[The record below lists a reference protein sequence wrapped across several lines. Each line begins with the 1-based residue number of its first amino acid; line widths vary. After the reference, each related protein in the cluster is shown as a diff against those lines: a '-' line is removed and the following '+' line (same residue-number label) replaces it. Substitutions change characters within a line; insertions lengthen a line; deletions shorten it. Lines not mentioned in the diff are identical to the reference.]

1 MVGEILN
8 RNLTILH
15 SESSL
20 GWGGQEIRILEEAKG
35 LAGRGHR
42 LIIACQSESGLSI
55 KAKESGLQVITL
67 PISKISYLSAVL
79 KLRSIIDD
87 YGVDILNTHSSR
99 DSWLGS
105 IAGRLSKKRPVIL
118 RTRHLSTTI
127 SKGLLS
133 RFLYEI
139 LPHRVITTGESIRN
153 QMIIDNRFDGKK
165 IISIPTGVNI
175 DLFDPERIDGTLRS
189 EWGVSADVPAIGMV
203 AVIRSWK
210 GHEYFIDAA
219 GMVLKEFPGARFFI
233 VGDGPRKEIVS
244 DYIKEKGLHD
254 SIIMTGQM
262 DDMPQVMASL
272 DVLVLSSYANEGL
285 PQVIIQAMAMEKP
298 VITTNVG
305 SVSEVIINGET
316 GYLVPP
322 KNPSALAD
330 KIMSILKD
338 DTVRVAMGK
347 TGRRLVASRFS
358 LEGMLDR
365 IEDLYKEILS
375 TGSFG

>member
-1 MVGEILN
+1 MVGKRLN
-8 RNLTILH
+8 RNLTVLH
-15 SESSL
+15 TESSL

-35 LAGRGHR
+35 IAGRGHR
-42 LIIACQSESGLSI
+42 LIIACQSESELSI
-55 KAKESGLQVITL
+55 RAKDAGLEVITL
-67 PISKISYLSAVL
+67 SMRKISYLSAVL

-105 IAGRLSKKRPVIL
+105 IAGRLSKKRPIIL
-118 RTRHLSTTI
+118 RTRHLSTTV
-127 SKGLLS
+127 SRGLLS
-133 RFLYEI
+133 KFLYEI

-153 QMIIDNRFDGKK
+153 QMITDNGFDGKK
-165 IISIPTGVNI
+165 IMSIPTGVNI
-175 DLFDPERIDGTLRS
+175 DLFDPKRVDGTLRNK
-189 EWGVSADVPAIGMV
+189 WGVPRGVPAIGMV

-244 DYIKEKGLHD
+244 DYIKKRKFHD

-262 DDMPQVMASL
+262 DDIPRVMAAL
-272 DVLVLSSYANEGL
+272 DIVVLSSYANEGL
-285 PQVIIQAMAMEKP
+285 PQVLLQSLAMGKP
-298 VITTNVG
+298 VVASNVG
-305 SVSEVIINGET
+305 SISEVIVDGKT
-316 GYLVPP
+316 GYLIPP
-322 KNPSALAD
+322 RDPSKLAEG
-330 KIMSILKD
+330 IMSFIKRNGLRD
-338 DTVRVAMGK
+338 EMG
-347 TGRRLVASRFS
+347 TAGRRLVTSRFS

-365 IEDLYKEILS
+365 IEDLYKELLS